1 MCWRVRAKAHFHWL
15 LGGLGAQRGFHT
27 IFFFFIDPSNLPP
40 LVIKHVNPTE
50 GPSL

>member
-15 LGGLGAQRGFHT
+15 LGGLGAQGGFDT
-27 IFFFFIDPSNLPP
+27 IFFIFIDPSNLPP